1 MALANRRELGVQ
13 RLIAS
18 CSTICARAD
27 GELKQLNGFYAS
39 QVKQRSS
46 AERVF
51 GL

>member
-1 MALANRRELGVQ
+1 MALANRRELRVQ

-27 GELKQLNGFYAS
+27 DELKQLNGFYAS